1 MKKIQKKI
9 QKKIIALLVVLTM
22 VASLINLN
30 VASAAA
36 KPTKLNWLTTMVSGD
51 TATFSVKDATGYT
64 ITWKSNQTKI
74 ATVGKKTG
82 LVTALKAG
90 TAKITA
96 TLNMGKKKVTL
107 SGIIKVKQAQSTVIS
122 TEFGKVK
129 GIKNGKNVTWYGIP
143 YAAEP
148 TGTLRWSKP
157 VDPANWSDILDCTTK
172 AEVALQYS
180 AASKSVVGTTDSLNL
195 DVYTSNEKGK
205 NLPVF
210 VFFHGGNNQTGS
222 SYGDLTGTDMVI
234 NQDCIVVSVNYRL
247 GLLGFNS
254 LPALQTEAGS
264 TGNYGLLDMQKSLQ
278 WVKENIKQFGG
289 NPNNITISGHSAGG
303 RDVMVMLISP
313 IFKGLFQKAIVSSGG
328 MTTSDVTKS
337 SSQIASI
344 LAPMAVEDGKAA
356 TVEQA
361 KAWLL
366 TDGSDVKD
374 YLYSISSERLMA
386 AIGDAGIRMSAFPH
400 LYADG
405 VTIPKE
411 GFETKVYNDVPV
423 IMITGSDEFS
433 AFNNGSAYTDGS
445 IPSEELAAAKAF
457 GSKYGSQMY
466 GYFNAAASAQNMVAN
481 GYQSP
486 IYLMD
491 CNFGHDRV
499 VWPEMAYGSYHGVI
513 LSLIDKSSAFR
524 SYFPTA
530 YTTEGAN
537 QLGAIAHGYMKN
549 FLWSEIGNP
558 NVTTKT
564 EWSGYTTTNSKW
576 LVLDADRNAATA
588 TMKDIDITSY
598 TQVFEEMEAD
608 TTISTSTKEAVIKT
622 VLNGRWFSGALDNRY
637 GNLSLWK

>member
-1 MKKIQKKI
+1 MGKI
-9 QKKIIALLVVLTM
+9 QKKIIALLLVFTLVFGFNN
-22 VASLINLN
+22 VSDAST
-30 VASAAA
+30 VT

-51 TATFSVKDATGYT
+51 TATFSIKDATGYT
-64 ITWKSNQTKI
+64 VTWKSNQTKVL
-74 ATVGKKTG
+74 TVGKKTG
-82 LVTALKAG
+82 LVTALKVG

-96 TLNMGKKKVTL
+96 TLVKGKKKVTL
-107 SGIIKVKQAQSTVIS
+107 SDTIKVKEAQNTVVN

-129 GIKNGKNVTWYGIP
+129 GAKNGRNVTWYGVP
-143 YAAEP
+143 YGAEP
-148 TGTLRWSKP
+148 IGDLRWSNP
-157 VDPANWSDILDCTTK
+157 VDPTKWEGSLDCTTK
-172 AEVALQYS
+172 EEVALQYS
-180 AASKSVVGTTDSLNL
+180 AASKKVVGTTDSLNL
-195 DVYTSNEKGK
+195 DIYTTNEKRSD
-205 NLPVF
+205 LPVF

-247 GLLGFNS
+247 GLLGFNC
-254 LPALQTEAGS
+254 LPALQTQEGS

-278 WVKENIKQFGG
+278 WVKDNIKQFGG

-328 MTTSDVTKS
+328 MTTSDVTTS
-337 SSQIASI
+337 ASQIASI
-344 LAPMAVEDGKAA
+344 LAPMAVEDGKV
-356 TVEQA
+356 TTLEQG

-366 TDGSDVKD
+366 TNGSDVKD
-374 YLYSISSERLMA
+374 YLYSLSSERLMA

-411 GFETKVYNDVPV
+411 GFQTKVYNQVPV

-445 IPSEELAAAKAF
+445 IQSDELTAAKAF
-457 GSKYGSQMY
+457 GNKYGSQMY
-466 GYFNAAASAQNMVAN
+466 GYFNTTASAQSMLAN
-481 GYQSP
+481 GYKSP

-530 YTTEGAN
+530 YTTAGAN
-537 QLGAIAHGYMKN
+537 QLGTIADNYMKD
-549 FLWSEIGNP
+549 FLWSKVGDP
-558 NVTTKT
+558 NSAKKVN
-564 EWSGYTTTNSKW
+564 WSKYTTTNSKW
-576 LVLDADRNAATA
+576 LVLDADRNVASA
-588 TMKDIDITSY
+588 TMKNIDITSY
-598 TQVFEEMEAD
+598 NQVFNALDAD
-608 TTISTSTKEAVIKT
+608 STISSAAKASVIKT
-622 VLNGRWFSGALDNRY
+622 VLNGRWFSKELDSRY
-637 GNLSLWK
+637 SNISLWK